1 VKVLVADGLAPDGIR
16 RLAERAEVVVRQGMS
31 PDELARELA
40 DVDALIVRSRTR
52 VTARELEAARRLR
65 VIARAGVGTDN
76 IDVDAATRRGILV
89 VNTPEGSTVST
100 AEHTM
105 AMMLALAR
113 HLPAAHLAASRGD
126 WRREAF
132 TGVELYG
139 KTLGIVGLGKI
150 GSEVARRAAAFG
162 MRVVAYDP
170 YVTAERAARVGAEL
184 LPLDDVLARSDVLS
198 LHVPLTD
205 ATVHLLGR
213 AQFARLKRG
222 ALVVNC
228 ARGGLIDEDA
238 LLAALE
244 EGVVA
249 GAALDVVE
257 REPPHHSPLLR
268 HPRVILTPH
277 LGAST
282 EEAQRRVAVEVADQV
297 LAALEGRPVRGAVNA
312 PALQDDAWGRLQPF
326 VDLARAMG
334 AVVCQLA
341 DGQVRAVELAY
352 EGEVASQD
360 GAPLRAGF
368 LAGLLERVLDEPVN
382 LINAPVVA
390 RQRGITLTEAR
401 REDSED
407 FASQLRVRVETATG
421 PCVIAGTVV
430 GRREPRITHLD
441 GYRMDLAPSP
451 IMLFVWNEDRP
462 GMIGRVGTLLGAADV
477 NIASM
482 HVGRDHPRGRAL
494 MVLGLDD
501 PVPAPVAEALGRLP
515 GILRVRVVQL
525 PARSS
530 GFGVTGSVQ

>member
-1 VKVLVADGLAPDGIR
+1 MKVLVADGLAPDGVR
-16 RLAERAEVVVRQGMS
+16 RLAERAEVVVREG
-31 PDELARELA
+31 LAEDQLVRALA

-52 VTARELEAARRLR
+52 VTARALARAPRLR
-65 VIARAGVGTDN
+65 VVARAGVGTDN
-76 IDVDAATRRGILV
+76 IDVDAATRLGILV
-89 VNTPEGSTVST
+89 LNTPESSTIST

-126 WRREAF
+126 WRREPF

-162 MRVVAYDP
+162 MRVVAADP
-170 YVTAERAARVGAEL
+170 YVAAERAAQVGAEVL
-184 LPLDDVLARSDVLS
+184 ALDEVLARSDVLS
-198 LHVPLTD
+198 LHAPLTP
-205 ATVHLLGR
+205 ATHHLLGR
-213 AQFARLKRG
+213 SQFARMKRG
-222 ALVVNC
+222 ALLVNC
-228 ARGGLIDEDA
+228 ARGGLVDEDA

-249 GAALDVVE
+249 GAALDVME
-257 REPPHHSPLLR
+257 REPPHDSPLLR

-312 PALQDDAWGRLQPF
+312 PALRDETWQRLRPF
-326 VDLARAMG
+326 VDLARMMG
-334 AVVCQLA
+334 AVACQLA
-341 DGQVRAVELAY
+341 EGQVREVELAY
-352 EGEVASQD
+352 AGDLASHD

-368 LAGLLERVLDEPVN
+368 LAGLLEPVLDQPVN
-382 LINAPVVA
+382 LINASVVA
-390 RQRGITLTEAR
+390 RERGIALAEVR
-401 REDSED
+401 REDGED
-407 FASQLRVRVETATG
+407 SASALRVRVETSGAAV
-421 PCVIAGTVV
+421 VIAGTVV
-430 GRREPRITHLD
+430 GGREPRITCLD

-451 IMLFVWNEDRP
+451 IMLLVWNEDRP
-462 GMIGRVGTLLGAADV
+462 GMIGRVGTLLGGADV

-501 PVPAPVAEALGRLP
+501 PVPPEVAEELGRLP
-515 GILRVRVVQL
+515 GILKVRVVQL
-525 PARSS
+525 QEHRPLPGADPPPS
-530 GFGVTGSVQ
+530 

>member
-1 VKVLVADGLAPDGIR
+1 MKILVADGLAPDGLR
-16 RLAERAEVVVRQGMS
+16 RLQERAEVVVGEGLA
-31 PDELARELA
+31 PGELARALA
-40 DVDALIVRSRTR
+40 DADALIVRSRTR
-52 VTARELEAARRLR
+52 VTARMLEGARRLR
-65 VIARAGVGTDN
+65 VVARAGVGTDN

-89 VNTPEGSTVST
+89 LNTPDSSTVST
-100 AEHTM
+100 AEHTL
-105 AMMLALAR
+105 ALMLALAR

-150 GSEVARRAAAFG
+150 GSEVARRASAFG
-162 MRVVAYDP
+162 MRVIAADP

-184 LPLDDVLARSDVLS
+184 LPLDDVLARSDVLT
-198 LHVPLTD
+198 LHVPLTG
-205 ATVHLLGR
+205 ATRHLLGR
-213 AQFARLKRG
+213 AQFARVKRG
-222 ALVVNC
+222 VLLVNC
-228 ARGGLIDEDA
+228 ARGGLVDEDA

-257 REPPHHSPLLR
+257 HEPPRDSPLVR

-282 EEAQRRVAVEVADQV
+282 EEAQRRVAVEVAEQV
-297 LAALEGRPVRGAVNA
+297 LAALDGRPVRGAVNA
-312 PALQDDAWGRLQPF
+312 PALQDEAWQRVRPF

-334 AVVCQLA
+334 AVACQLV
-341 DGQVRAVELAY
+341 DGQVQGVELMY
-352 EGEVASQD
+352 EGELAGQD

-368 LAGLLERVLDEPVN
+368 VAGLLEPVLDQPVN

-390 RQRGITLTEAR
+390 RERGIALAEAR

-407 FASQLRVRVETATG
+407 FASQLRVRVETTAG
-421 PCVIAGTVV
+421 PFVMAGTVV

-482 HVGRDHPRGRAL
+482 HVGRDRPRGRAL

-501 PVPAPVAEALGRLP
+501 PVPPEAAEALARLP

-525 PARSS
+525 PAGS
-530 GFGVTGSVQ
+530 GG